1 MAPPVSS
8 TEVPKKVVRQA
19 LSMAFGTFA
28 SRILGLLRDMALAA
42 LFSRTVTDAWTAAF
56 RLPNLFRRLFG
67 EGSLSVSF
75 IPVYMEARGESEA
88 RAQALANGFYTL
100 LLVFLAVLTG
110 LGILGVEPLM
120 RLLLSAEYGADK
132 FELTLRLARIML
144 GFVFFVTTYAYFMG
158 ILNALGKF
166 ALPALAPTL
175 FNVSMIVSTLL
186 PGRLFS
192 GEGDGLAWGVLVGGA
207 LQALILVP
215 PLVRLGALPRL
226 RWQGLSGD
234 IRHVLRNLG
243 PGLVGLGLLQFTT
256 LVNLKY
262 ASGLGEGAIS
272 YIYWADRLLE
282 LPLSLISVSL
292 GTALLPT
299 LSLLWSQGQK
309 LQMSKTAETYL
320 RLNLFIALPAA
331 LGLYFLALPIVEV
344 LFMRGRFTGV
354 DAEATAAVLRIYA
367 VLLLASSAV
376 RVLVPAY
383 YATKN
388 TWFPAL
394 ASGASLLSHIG
405 LAPSLMQLWGLEGL
419 VVSATVSATLNL
431 VLLLGFYPRWI
442 GEFDYSHL
450 LNHVGRFVFAG
461 MGMAVVLQLY
471 GTLTARFGGEGMARV
486 FSLAVTMLAGAGSY
500 FALSFLLRVEEL
512 QLLKKS
518 SPAAAAV
525 EPSP

>member
-8 TEVPKKVVRQA
+8 TEVPKKVVHQA
-19 LSMAFGTFA
+19 LRMAFGTFA

-67 EGSLSVSF
+67 EGSLAVSF
-75 IPVYMEARGESEA
+75 IPVYVEARGESRD

-100 LLVFLAVLTG
+100 LLVFLALLTG
-110 LGILGVEPLM
+110 LGLLCAEPLM
-120 RLLLSAEYGADK
+120 RLLLSAEYGAEK
-132 FELTLRLARIML
+132 LELTVRLARIML

-158 ILNALGKF
+158 ILNALGSF

-215 PLVRLGALPRL
+215 PLVKLGALPRL
-226 RWQGLSGD
+226 RWQGLSAD

-243 PGLVGLGLLQFTT
+243 PGLLGLGLLQFTT

-309 LQMSKTAETYL
+309 EQMSKTAETYL
-320 RLNLFIALPAA
+320 RLNLFIALPAS

-344 LFMRGRFTGV
+344 LFMRGRFSGV
-354 DAEATAAVLRIYA
+354 DAEATAAVLRVYA
-367 VLLLASSAV
+367 GLLLATSGV

-394 ASGASLLSHIG
+394 ASGASLLLHVV
-405 LAPSLMQLWGLEGL
+405 LAPVLMQLWGLEGL
-419 VVSATVSATLNL
+419 VLSATGTATLNL
-431 VLLLGFYPRWI
+431 ALLLGFYPRWI
-442 GEFDYSHL
+442 GAFDYASL
-450 LNHVGRFVFAG
+450 LTQGGRFVFAG
-461 MGMAVVLQLY
+461 IGMAVVLQMHPF
-471 GTLTARFGGEGMARV
+471 LTALLGTEGVARAL
-486 FSLAVTMLAGAGSY
+486 SLALTILAGAGAY
-500 FALSFLLRVEEL
+500 FALSFLLQVEEL
-512 QLLKKS
+512 QFLKKS
-518 SPAAAAV
+518 TSR
-525 EPSP
+525 SR